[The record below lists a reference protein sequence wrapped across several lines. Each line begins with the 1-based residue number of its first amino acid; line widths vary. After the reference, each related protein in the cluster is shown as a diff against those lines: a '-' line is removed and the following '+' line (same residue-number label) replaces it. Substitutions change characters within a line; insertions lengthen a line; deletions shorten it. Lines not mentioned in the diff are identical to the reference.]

1 MATMEKMSTE
11 QRTLLETTLLE
22 DLPTDGSG
30 PLAAKQKR
38 MRMMYCVF
46 GVVYLVGGSA
56 FFYFVEGWYPR
67 NLGLP
72 DGLGD
77 QHAHVCGK
85 VPCGGRLRVSQAL
98 PTAMALSRRTYQ
110 EKVQNQKFR
119 SFLVGCTNIILMCL
133 ISVLTMRFYFNEGW
147 VSAIYLSSISVLKL
161 DSICLLSGVICNHT
175 QGSVQWLIFTTVHC
189 VVTFS
194 VVTHFIVSASHY
206 LGSDP
211 DTAVS
216 RLHHISTDRF
226 ARMDVN
232 IDGKIS
238 RSEFLRDRLIQDGI
252 CDIEALDAILR
263 NFDRLDKDKSGH
275 INICDM

>member
-1 MATMEKMSTE
+1 MQS
-11 QRTLLETTLLE
+11 
-22 DLPTDGSG
+22 
-30 PLAAKQKR
+30 
-38 MRMMYCVF
+38 
-46 GVVYLVGGSA
+46 
-56 FFYFVEGWYPR
+56 
-67 NLGLP
+67 
-72 DGLGD
+72 
-77 QHAHVCGK
+77 
-85 VPCGGRLRVSQAL
+85 
-98 PTAMALSRRTYQ
+98 
-110 EKVQNQKFR
+110 
-119 SFLVGCTNIILMCL
+119 
-133 ISVLTMRFYFNEGW
+133 
-147 VSAIYLSSISVLKL
+147 
-161 DSICLLSGVICNHT
+161 HT
-175 QGSVQWLIFTTVHC
+175 RLIFTTVHC